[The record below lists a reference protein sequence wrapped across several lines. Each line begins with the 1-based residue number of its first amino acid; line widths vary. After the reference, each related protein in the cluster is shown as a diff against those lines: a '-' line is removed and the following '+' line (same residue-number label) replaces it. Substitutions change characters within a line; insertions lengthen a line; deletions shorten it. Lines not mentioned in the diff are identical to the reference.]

1 MQVTDNSG
9 CKGCGGCSC
18 NKAEEVIKEYYTA
31 PDGAVYEVGKGDY
44 AEPGKVYLNS
54 YGVFLAENGEHCT
67 TDGCEDCCASWHRSF
82 EGLGSFDSTV
92 ERQFLCDDLPG
103 CHSFDVVYNCIESKV
118 DWLKVDYQ

>member
-18 NKAEEVIKEYYTA
+18 NKAAEAVKEYYTA

-54 YGVFLAENGEHCT
+54 YGVFLAENGERYADDPCKN
-67 TDGCEDCCASWHRSF
+67 CCAWWA
-82 EGLGSFDSTV
+82 LGGV
-92 ERQFLCDDLPG
+92 EDFVYGSVAPERLCGDMPK
-103 CHSFDVVYNCIESKV
+103 CSVFDVTFNCIESKV
-118 DWLKVDYQ
+118 DWLKVDY